1 MCDRRDHFIICYV
14 AASWYYGWDWIR
26 EADFEKSFFKTKKKL
41 TIKIEF
47 SCQL

>member
-26 EADFEKSFFKTKKKL
+26 EADFEKSFSKTKKN
-41 TIKIEF
+41 
-47 SCQL
+47 